1 MDICIIRKTN
11 TMNKDNSI
19 LEFLHFSHPTNDQKN
34 VLNGL
39 QSFIKSDQDFFILRG
54 AAGTGK
60 TSIISAV
67 VGFLNFNSK
76 QLTT

>member
-39 QSFIKSDQDFFILRG
+39 
-54 AAGTGK
+54 
-60 TSIISAV
+60 
-67 VGFLNFNSK
+67 
-76 QLTT
+76 